1 MAGEILVIM
10 DIPESAL
17 LLMEETEIEGLV
29 AGVRIV
35 SVARGCKIE
44 SASYIIAAELHCDFR
59 HQLRSA
65 SLFCC
70 SRIGSISERGC
81 FSEDPQGYILITT
94 KKQSS
99 DLEWRPESS
108 DS

>member
-1 MAGEILVIM
+1 MQEVVRTSIHTFQVILLRAETTLHRRMAGEILVIM

-44 SASYIIAAELHCDFR
+44 SASYIIAAKLHCDFR
-59 HQLRSA
+59 HQ
-65 SLFCC
+65 
-70 SRIGSISERGC
+70 
-81 FSEDPQGYILITT
+81 
-94 KKQSS
+94 
-99 DLEWRPESS
+99 
-108 DS
+108 